1 MTIMKGEIMIKLSIN
16 IDKAATLRQSRGGT
30 EPDPVAASIVAIQAG
45 ADGITAHL
53 RHDRRHIQDR
63 DVELIRKVVTLEF
76 NFEMS
81 ATQEMIDI
89 ALKIKPDQCT
99 LVPERIGEL
108 TTENGLDVIA
118 EKANLPKV
126 IKTLKDAGIRVS
138 IFSRLDEDQIKSA
151 KDVGADRIELY
162 TEPYGHAFGTKN
174 EDYEFGRLVKSAE
187 LSEKLGLGLNAGHD
201 LDFRNLRR
209 MKSIPNLMEVSIGH
223 SIFSR
228 AIFIGLDNAIK
239 ELLAILK
246 D

>member
-1 MTIMKGEIMIKLSIN
+1 MIKLSIN
-16 IDKAATLRQSRGGT
+16 IDKVATLRQSRGGT
-30 EPDPVAASIVAIQAG
+30 EPDPVAASIVAIQSG

-81 ATQEMIDI
+81 ASQEMIDI

-138 IFSRLDEDQIKSA
+138 IFSRLDEDQINAA

-174 EDYEFGRLVKSAE
+174 EDYEFARLVKSAE
-187 LSEKLGLGLNAGHD
+187 IAEKLGLGLNAGHD

-209 MKSIPNLMEVSIGH
+209 MKTIHNLMEVSIGH

-228 AIFIGLDNAIK
+228 AIFIGLDNAVK

-246 D
+246 